1 MELLSS
7 LLSLGAGNQD
17 EHSGES
23 NPASGVTFT
32 PSVPYF
38 FFPASHPRFAPS
50 QYVLHHHH
58 TDCGRYYCPDGLT
71 VMI

>member
-1 MELLSS
+1 MELISS

-23 NPASGVTFT
+23 NRASGVTVTFT

-38 FFPASHPRFAPS
+38 FSLLHILASRHHSTYCITTILTADVII
-50 QYVLHHHH
+50 VLM
-58 TDCGRYYCPDGLT
+58 D
-71 VMI
+71 